1 MGLAVPDVDNEV
13 WCAGLEG
20 EARRLD
26 GLGEASGGRDLEQ
39 LAGVALQVD
48 DQTGRSVSL
57 LKKLNCAYTNFCLHE
72 FA

>member
-26 GLGEASGGRDLEQ
+26 GLGEAAGGRDLEQ

-57 LKKLNCAYTNFCLHE
+57 LKKIELRIYKFLPP
-72 FA
+72 